1 MIRIAIV
8 GEIGSGKTY
17 ISYLFGLPVFNAD
30 KEVSKIYKNNKKF
43 FFKLK
48 KKLPNFIKSFPI
60 NKKELLKA
68 ILNDNKNL
76 KKITKLIHPIV
87 RHKMNVFIKKN
98 FKKKAIILD
107 IPLYFENKINK
118 KKDIVIYV
126 HGEKRKIL
134 KKLKLR
140 KDFNIKIYNKLKKIQ
155 LSNEIKK
162 KKSSLYIKNNF
173 NKKSLKREIN
183 MLKSK
188 IFKK

>member
-1 MIRIAIV
+1 MIRIAVV

-17 ISYLFGLPVFNAD
+17 VSHLFGLPVFSAD

-107 IPLYFENKINK
+107 IPLYL
-118 KKDIVIYV
+118 
-126 HGEKRKIL
+126 H
-134 KKLKLR
+134 KL
-140 KDFNIKIYNKLKKIQ
+140 YG
-155 LSNEIKK
+155 
-162 KKSSLYIKNNF
+162 
-173 NKKSLKREIN
+173 
-183 MLKSK
+183 
-188 IFKK
+188 

>member
-1 MIRIAIV
+1 MIRIAVV

-17 ISYLFGLPVFNAD
+17 VSHLFGLPVFSAD

-126 HGEKRKIL
+126 YGKRSQIL
-134 KKLKLR
+134 KRLKLR
-140 KDFNIKIYNKLKKIQ
+140 KDFNIKIYDRLKKIQ
-155 LSNEIKK
+155 LSNEKK
-162 KKSSLYIKNNF
+162 KKRSNLYIKNNF
-173 NKKSLKREIN
+173 NKKSLKKEIN
-183 MLKSK
+183 MLKLK
-188 IFKK
+188 IF